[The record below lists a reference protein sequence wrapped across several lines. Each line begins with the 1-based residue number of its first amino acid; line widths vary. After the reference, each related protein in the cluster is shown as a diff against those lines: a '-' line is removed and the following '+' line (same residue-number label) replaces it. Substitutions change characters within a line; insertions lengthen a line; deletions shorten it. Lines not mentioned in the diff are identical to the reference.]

1 MKKLRVLVLCMIIIV
16 LSNVSV
22 YANEEK
28 IINEKKNTNYDFSEE
43 LILRHAKEAREK
55 LRIDQIDT
63 SDFSDVPVL
72 RSLPDGIKSITEGT
86 KWSPGGIYWGNEESS
101 SKLDNIINTGI
112 TVGGYFINTAGNIVI
127 DIADSFFNLTENEI
141 DFQAP
146 GEARAGLSYVYQTK
160 YGKSYVK
167 DAASWKTHVYIE
179 QRFVYKHTHVSFKEK
194 NSASTKQKT
203 VDYIP
208 ENGYS
213 HIDNNKRPYY
223 DDHDMIYYL
232 IGEYHRGWGT
242 PAYQIYSDGYTFG

>member
-28 IINEKKNTNYDFSEE
+28 TINEKKNTNYDFSEE

-127 DIADSFFNLTENEI
+127 DIADSFFDLTENEI

-146 GEARAGLSYVYQTK
+146 GEARAGLSY
-160 YGKSYVK
+160 
-167 DAASWKTHVYIE
+167 A
-179 QRFVYKHTHVSFKEK
+179 YKHTHVSFKEK
-194 NSASTKQKT
+194 NSVSTKQKT

-223 DDHDMIYYL
+223 DDQDMIYYL
-232 IGEYHRGWGT
+232 IGE
-242 PAYQIYSDGYTFG
+242 YQIYSDGYTFG